1 MRDHDRPA
9 IVARQVTK
17 RFDSFTAVDDVTF
30 EVRRGEIFGFLGPNG
45 AGKTTTIRMMLGLLQ
60 PTSGSAEVL
69 GVPVTESP
77 REIRPRVGYMAQKF
91 SLYNDLTVLQNL
103 RFYGRSYGLKNQALA
118 QRIEEALQLTD
129 LEDRRHTQTRDLS
142 GGWRQRLALNAAIL
156 HRPELVFLDEPTAGV
171 DPVSRRAFWDLLYE
185 LVADGVTVFVTTHYM
200 DEAEHCHRLAFIQR
214 GRLIAQ
220 GSPEAIKRN
229 EMEGEVLEID
239 CDHPNQAVD
248 VLREM
253 DVFKEVALY
262 GAQIHAVAEAVE
274 RHTDQIRKAL
284 AEAGVTL
291 RSMEIILPSL
301 EDVFIA
307 TVRRHA
313 EVSMDAQSQE

>member
-1 MRDHDRPA
+1 
-9 IVARQVTK
+9 
-17 RFDSFTAVDDVTF
+17 
-30 EVRRGEIFGFLGPNG
+30 
-45 AGKTTTIRMMLGLLQ
+45 
-60 PTSGSAEVL
+60 
-69 GVPVTESP
+69 
-77 REIRPRVGYMAQKF
+77 
-91 SLYNDLTVLQNL
+91 
-103 RFYGRSYGLKNQALA
+103 
-118 QRIEEALQLTD
+118 
-129 LEDRRHTQTRDLS
+129 
-142 GGWRQRLALNAAIL
+142 
-156 HRPELVFLDEPTAGV
+156 
-171 DPVSRRAFWDLLYE
+171 
-185 LVADGVTVFVTTHYM
+185 
-200 DEAEHCHRLAFIQR
+200 
-214 GRLIAQ
+214 LIAQ

-274 RHTDQIRKAL
+274 RHTDPIRKAL